1 MSQPYFC
8 RLPKQGSVLV
18 LCLGIIMVLSI
29 LGLGLSGLVF
39 QEIKFVSAYRRFVL
53 SLPVAKAA
61 VKTVFA
67 QRLQDFTPGYDTLTE
82 LATASK
88 VEFCGGNSYEY
99 YFVDHLDA
107 ENSRVIDESGLIN
120 LNLATQ
126 EMLQR
131 LPGLDEDLAKN
142 IIDSGLRPFKSINE
156 VLLVEDIKP
165 ENFRLFKDM
174 VTIYGSGKINVNTA
188 SKEVLLALGVD
199 EEAVEAILT
208 FRKEHK
214 IDLPENAPEGFKEER
229 GITSISTLIT
239 DINQLVSLGLRQEQN
254 LISLSNWLDV
264 KSEFLRFNVIPKFG
278 AAKGVHYSITIHPA
292 TNKVLAWREY

>member
-1 MSQPYFC
+1 
-8 RLPKQGSVLV
+8 
-18 LCLGIIMVLSI
+18 MVLSI

-39 QEIKFVSAYRRFVL
+39 QEIRFVSTYRRLVL
-53 SLPVAKAA
+53 SLPIAKAA
-61 VKTVFA
+61 VKIVFA
-67 QRLQDFTPGYDTLTE
+67 QRLQDLTPGYDTFSE
-82 LATASK
+82 LATAGK
-88 VEFCGGNSYEY
+88 VDFCGGNSYEY
-99 YFVDHLDA
+99 YFVDPASGADGQ
-107 ENSRVIDESGLIN
+107 VIDESGLIN
-120 LNLATQ
+120 LNLANQ

-142 IIDSGLRPFKSINE
+142 IIDSGLRPFKSVNE

-199 EEAVEAILT
+199 AEAVEAILA

-214 IDLPENAPEGFKEER
+214 IDPPKDAPEDFQEEY

-239 DINQLVSLGLRQEQN
+239 DINQSVSLGLRQEQN

-264 KSEFLRFNVIPKFG
+264 KSEYLRFNVIPKFG
-278 AAKGVHYSITIHPA
+278 AAKGVRYSITIHPA